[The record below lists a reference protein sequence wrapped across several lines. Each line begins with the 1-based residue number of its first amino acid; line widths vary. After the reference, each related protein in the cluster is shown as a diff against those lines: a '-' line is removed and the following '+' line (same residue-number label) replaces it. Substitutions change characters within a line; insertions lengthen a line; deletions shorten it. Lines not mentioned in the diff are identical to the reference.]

1 MNPMPA
7 RTARNRLSPDSGLEP
22 ARTLERLGSCVKIN
36 SCSVYNFTDNLTR
49 TSSSRLT
56 MLDRFRKRIEG
67 LFSPEES
74 SDTSRPPDT
83 EGAAAPETPTAEKP
97 EVEAAIQAHREAR
110 RREARLILSERV
122 HNHAATLMSE
132 LRNGLLNEIQQRLQ
146 EETVSQSLQD
156 LLQVALDPAFTERL
170 DAAMDGQVS
179 ELIQDLQNH
188 FESEPDLSKLLPSKD
203 KLSTDLKAYRD
214 QILRTHMLEQI
225 EVLALP
231 PLSRAFPEG
240 DVPPEQLR
248 NKVTSYWQACRE
260 ALERFFRSV
269 EMALLNGARP
279 GIRLDPSII
288 RERLVAAQ
296 YRNGYRVLEDRFRSL
311 YGKIAELQ
319 MGTATD
325 LDREKPRLDR
335 QVVDE
340 IIVPLAYFIRDRSEP
355 EPKEALRGRTEL
367 FREIVDKM
375 VASGDPYIQ
384 TAESVKPLLRR
395 SIEQARPLAL
405 ENFQYLRSSI
415 ESLKPAEIH
424 RATALLQLLEVLVN
438 SEVDEKTLQA
448 VEQSVRLNKWQYQL
462 HLQLWRHY
470 SDLLFHLQPLDRIQ
484 TDDAK
489 FFTQFIETTNPTA
502 AAVEDMA
509 IRLGY
514 LDLPR
519 HLPDDD
525 QQFLLRVLSV
535 LTLPRGELTSWH
547 FLYSSQPPSEKD
559 LEQLSRAILRQ
570 LRPTSVGADDRQ
582 TLLGAVPLPIDLS
595 KAVAASGY
603 PEESGDRYTKFREEL
618 EDLIVG
624 GKPADLLKAIGM
636 LQKLQVAVEKE
647 RISAG
652 LVETEGNPYVSE
664 VWLKESGAMV
674 GLLFFRRRGFG
685 LAPIEKVIR
694 EVENG
699 NRDEIS
705 QKLRHQLNSQAIIY
719 QSFHKLFGYKKILSR
734 ARRQALPT
742 YLKTTY
748 EKIESN
754 RHSLLAHLRNARLLL
769 KRVEEFSQ
777 FIEEA
782 ERDARGDSA
791 TAARILS
798 GLTKKVDQL
807 FAAVDKTKNPAQ
819 LTRLAR
825 EYERVVRYVN
835 TVVLHAVNPW
845 LKHQTQGLATEFDYV
860 EEEVEEAI
868 RQAAVSYGLDWDTD
882 VERHEAHLIRGT
894 LACRAL
900 LLLADGSSK
909 ALLLEFDRRRRV
921 WQVKH
926 YGPRI
931 TDVVAEEARKHG
943 RSIPDDYDKKFEQPT
958 FSLEEQSCRFLL
970 VKRNVAQIEATLVLD
985 SAELENPWRVVYLKW
1000 DDDVL
1005 VDRSSTLDAPTA

>member
-1 MNPMPA
+1 
-7 RTARNRLSPDSGLEP
+7 
-22 ARTLERLGSCVKIN
+22 
-36 SCSVYNFTDNLTR
+36 
-49 TSSSRLT
+49 

-67 LFSPEES
+67 LFSPEGS
-74 SDTSRPPDT
+74 SDRSAPPEKE
-83 EGAAAPETPTAEKP
+83 EGAAPETPAEVKP
-97 EVEAAIQAHREAR
+97 EIEIAIQARREAR

-122 HNHAATLMSE
+122 HNRAATLMSE
-132 LRNGLLNEIQQRLQ
+132 LRNGLLNEIQRRLQ
-146 EETVSQSLQD
+146 EETASRSLQD

-170 DAAMDGQVS
+170 DAAMDGQVA
-179 ELIQDLQNH
+179 ELIQNLQNH
-188 FESEPDLSKLLPSKD
+188 FESEQDLSSLLPSKD
-203 KLSTDLKAYRD
+203 KLATDLKAYRD
-214 QILRTHMLEQI
+214 QILRTHMLAQI

-231 PLSRAFPEG
+231 PLSGAFPEG

-248 NKVTSYWQACRE
+248 SKVTSYWQACRE
-260 ALERFFRSV
+260 ALDRFFRSV

-296 YRNGYRVLEDRFRSL
+296 YRNGYLVLEDRFRSL

-319 MGTATD
+319 MGTATN
-325 LDREKPRLDR
+325 LDQEKPKLDR

-355 EPKEALRGRTEL
+355 EPKEAIRGRTEL

-375 VASGDPYIQ
+375 VACGDPYIQ

-424 RATALLQLLEVLVN
+424 RATALLQLLEVLVD
-438 SEVDEKTLQA
+438 SEVDEKALQT
-448 VEQSVRLNKWQYQL
+448 VEQSVRLNKWQYHL

-470 SDLLFHLQPLDRIQ
+470 TDLLFHLQPLDRIQ

-489 FFTQFIETTNPTA
+489 FLMQFIETTNPTA

-525 QQFLLRVLSV
+525 TQVLLRVLAV

-547 FLYSSQPPSEKD
+547 FLYSPDQPSNED
-559 LEQLSRAILRQ
+559 LERLARAILRQ

-582 TLLGAVPLPIDLS
+582 ALVGAVPLPIDLS
-595 KAVAASGY
+595 KAVASSGY
-603 PEESGDRYTKFREEL
+603 PAEGGDAYTKFREEL
-618 EDLIVG
+618 ENLIVG
-624 GKPADLLKAIGM
+624 GEPANLLKAIGM

-647 RISAG
+647 RISTG
-652 LVETEGNPYVSE
+652 LVGMDGNPYVSE

-674 GLLFFRRRGFG
+674 GLLFFRRRGYG
-685 LAPIEKVIR
+685 LSPVEKVIR

-699 NRDEIS
+699 DRDEIN
-705 QKLRHQLNSQAIIY
+705 QKLRHHLNSQAIIY

-748 EKIESN
+748 EKIETN
-754 RHSLLAHLRNARLLL
+754 RHSLLAHLRNARLVLT
-769 KRVEEFSQ
+769 RVEEFSQ
-777 FIEEA
+777 FVEEA
-782 ERDARGDSA
+782 ERDARADTA
-791 TAARILS
+791 TVVRILS

-807 FAAVDKTKNPAQ
+807 FATVEKTKNPAQ
-819 LTRLAR
+819 LARFAR

-835 TVVLHAVNPW
+835 TVILHAVNPW

-860 EEEVEEAI
+860 EDEVVEAM
-868 RQAAVSYGLDWDTD
+868 RQAASSFGLDWDAD
-882 VERHEAHLIRGT
+882 VERHEAHPIRGT

-900 LLLADGSSK
+900 LQLVDGSSK
-909 ALLLEFDRRRRV
+909 ALLLEYDRRRRA
-921 WQVKH
+921 WKVKH
-926 YGPRI
+926 FGPRI
-931 TDVVAEEARKHG
+931 TDVIAEEARKHG
-943 RSIPDDYDKKFEQPT
+943 RSVPEDYDEKFEQPT
-958 FSLEEQSCRFLL
+958 FSLVEQSCRFLF
-970 VKRNVAQIEATLVLD
+970 VKRNVARIEATLVLD
-985 SAELENPWRVVYLKW
+985 STELENPWRVVYFKW

-1005 VDRSSTLDAPTA
+1005 VDRSSTLNAPIA